1 MILSISKA
9 IINPT
14 SFWIIS
20 QSSQLSFVVG
30 MQKSMA
36 TLGENGLSLVP
47 STHSLFLSPQLSSA
61 QRQ

>member
-1 MILSISKA
+1 MFMSIIKA

-14 SFWIIS
+14 AFGSFR
-20 QSSQLSFVVG
+20 QSSQLAFVVG
-30 MQKSMA
+30 MQESMA

-47 STHSLFLSPQLSSA
+47 STHSLFLSLQLSSA